1 MLRNSNVFISLTQQ
15 TNKKIEIMR
24 TLTAEYRNR
33 AEIEL
38 NRTKNLLSKELKF
51 SDDLKRFD
59 LIELYENAI
68 SKIETILT
76 TGLY

>member
-1 MLRNSNVFISLTQQ
+1 MTQQ
-15 TNKKIEIMR
+15 TNKKIQIMR

-59 LIELYENAI
+59 LIEFYENGI
-68 SKIETILT
+68 LKIETILT

>member
-1 MLRNSNVFISLTQQ
+1 MFVYLTQQ
-15 TNKKIEIMR
+15 TNKKIKIMR

-38 NRTKNLLSKELKF
+38 NKAKNLLSKELNF
-51 SDDLKRFD
+51 PNNLKRFD

-68 SKIETILT
+68 SKIEKILT
-76 TGLY
+76 TGVY

>member
-1 MLRNSNVFISLTQQ
+1 
-15 TNKKIEIMR
+15 MR

-59 LIELYENAI
+59 LIEFYENGI
-68 SKIETILT
+68 LKIETILT

>member
-1 MLRNSNVFISLTQQ
+1 MLRNSNIIVDLTQQ

>member
-1 MLRNSNVFISLTQQ
+1 
-15 TNKKIEIMR
+15 MR
-24 TLTAEYRNR
+24 TLTAEYRRR
-33 AEIEL
+33 AENEL
-38 NRTKNLLSKELKF
+38 IKTKNLLSKELNF

-68 SKIETILT
+68 LKIETILT

>member
-1 MLRNSNVFISLTQQ
+1 
-15 TNKKIEIMR
+15 MR
-24 TLTAEYRNR
+24 TLTTEYRNR

-68 SKIETILT
+68 LKIETILT

>member
-1 MLRNSNVFISLTQQ
+1 MTQQ
-15 TNKKIEIMR
+15 TNKKIQIMR
-24 TLTAEYRNR
+24 TLTAEYRRR
-33 AEIEL
+33 AENEL
-38 NRTKNLLSKELKF
+38 IKTKNLLSKELNF

-68 SKIETILT
+68 LKIETILT

>member
-1 MLRNSNVFISLTQQ
+1 
-15 TNKKIEIMR
+15 MR

-38 NRTKNLLSKELKF
+38 NKAKNLLSKELNF
-51 SDDLKRFD
+51 PNNLKRFD

-68 SKIETILT
+68 SKIEKILT
-76 TGLY
+76 TGVY